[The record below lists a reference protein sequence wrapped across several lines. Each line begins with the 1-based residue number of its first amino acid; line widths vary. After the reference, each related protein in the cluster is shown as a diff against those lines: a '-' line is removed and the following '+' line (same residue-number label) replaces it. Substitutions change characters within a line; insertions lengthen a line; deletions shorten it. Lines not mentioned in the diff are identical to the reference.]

1 MGALRA
7 AQWRYDHA
15 EPEDDSAYQE
25 AAQNWI
31 ESKAEE
37 LVGGCDVLI
46 PQRFGGPVGVRQDQF
61 VAKLAEHLRALQ
73 EAEKDDLNA
82 LALLL
87 LQAQAGGPVKSM
99 VPDIIG
105 PSDHVGGK
113 LFEIAESMLE
123 GYAEQG
129 VQHDA
134 DQANEP

>member
-15 EPEDDSAYQE
+15 EPDDDSAHQE

-46 PQRFGGPVGVRQDQF
+46 PQRFAGPVGVRQDQF
-61 VAKLAEHLRALQ
+61 VAKVAEHLRSMQ
-73 EAEKDDLNA
+73 EAEQDDITA
-82 LALLL
+82 LAQLL

-99 VPDIIG
+99 VEDVVG
-105 PSDHVGGK
+105 QSDHVNGK
-113 LFEIAESMLE
+113 LYEIAETMLDQ
-123 GYAEQG
+123 Y
-129 VQHDA
+129 A
-134 DQANEP
+134 DQGLQYEADEARL

>member
-15 EPEDDSAYQE
+15 EPDDDSAYQE

-46 PQRFGGPVGVRQDQF
+46 PQRFGGPVGVHQEQF
-61 VAKLAEHLRALQ
+61 VAKVAEHLRALQ

-87 LQAQAGGPVKSM
+87 LQAQAGGTVKSM
-99 VPDIIG
+99 VPDILG
-105 PSDHVGGK
+105 PSDHVNGK
-113 LFEIAESMLE
+113 LYEIAESMLDE
-123 GYAEQG
+123 YAEQG
-129 VQHDA
+129 LQYEA
-134 DQANEP
+134 DEARL

>member
-15 EPEDDSAYQE
+15 EPDDNSAYQE
-25 AAQNWI
+25 AAQQWI

-37 LVGGCDVLI
+37 LVSGCDVLI
-46 PQRFGGPVGVRQDQF
+46 PQRFGGPVGVSQDKF

-73 EAEKDDLNA
+73 EAEKDDIEA

-99 VPDIIG
+99 VPDILG
-105 PSDHVGGK
+105 PSNHVGGK

-129 VQHDA
+129 LQYEA
-134 DQANEP
+134 GEANS

>member
-15 EPEDDSAYQE
+15 ESDDDSAHQE

-61 VAKLAEHLRALQ
+61 VAKVAEHLRSMQ
-73 EAEKDDLNA
+73 EAEQDDITA
-82 LALLL
+82 LAQLL

-99 VPDIIG
+99 VEDVVG
-105 PSDHVGGK
+105 QSDHVNGK
-113 LFEIAESMLE
+113 LYEIAETMLDQ
-123 GYAEQG
+123 Y
-129 VQHDA
+129 A
-134 DQANEP
+134 DQGLQYEADEARL

>member
-15 EPEDDSAYQE
+15 EPDDDSAYQE

-61 VAKLAEHLRALQ
+61 VAKVAEHLRVLQ
-73 EAEKDDLNA
+73 EAEKDDITA

-87 LQAQAGGPVKSM
+87 LQAQAGGPVKNM
-99 VPDIIG
+99 VEDV
-105 PSDHVGGK
+105 VGRSGHCRGK
-113 LFEIAESMLE
+113 LYEIAESMLDQ
-123 GYAEQG
+123 YAEQG
-129 VQHDA
+129 LRHEA
-134 DQANEP
+134 DEARL

>member
-15 EPEDDSAYQE
+15 EPDDDSAHQE
-25 AAQNWI
+25 AAQQWI
-31 ESKAEE
+31 ENNAER

-61 VAKLAEHLRALQ
+61 VAKVAEHLRALQ

-87 LQAQAGGPVKSM
+87 LQAQTGGPVKSM
-99 VPDIIG
+99 VEDIVG
-105 PSDHVGGK
+105 QSDNCRGK
-113 LFEIAESMLE
+113 LYEIAESMLDQ
-123 GYAEQG
+123 YAEQG
-129 VQHDA
+129 LRYEA
-134 DQANEP
+134 DEARL

>member
-61 VAKLAEHLRALQ
+61 EAKVVEHLRSLQ
-73 EAEKDDLNA
+73 EAEQDDLPA
-82 LALLL
+82 LVRLL
-87 LQAQAGGPVKSM
+87 LQAQVGGSVKNM
-99 VPDIIG
+99 VEDVVG
-105 PSDHVGGK
+105 QSDHCKGK
-113 LFEIAESMLE
+113 LYEIAEAMLE
-123 GYAEQG
+123 QYVDQG
-129 VQHDA
+129 LSYDA
-134 DQANEP
+134 DEARL

>member
-15 EPEDDSAYQE
+15 EPDDDSARQE
-25 AAQNWI
+25 AAQQWI
-31 ESKAEE
+31 ENNAES

-61 VAKLAEHLRALQ
+61 VAKVAEHLRALQ

-99 VPDIIG
+99 VEDVVG
-105 PSDHVGGK
+105 KSDHCRGK
-113 LFEIAESMLE
+113 LYEIAEAMLE
-123 GYAEQG
+123 QYVDQG
-129 VQHDA
+129 LSYDA
-134 DQANEP
+134 DEARL

>member
-31 ESKAEE
+31 ESKAED

-61 VAKLAEHLRALQ
+61 VTKVADHLRSLQ
-73 EAEKDDLNA
+73 EAEQDDITA

-87 LQAQAGGPVKSM
+87 LQAQVGGPVKSM
-99 VPDIIG
+99 VPDILG
-105 PSDHVGGK
+105 PSDHAGGK

-129 VQHDA
+129 VQHEA
-134 DQANEP
+134 DLVNEP

>member
-15 EPEDDSAYQE
+15 EPDDDSAHQE

-46 PQRFGGPVGVRQDQF
+46 PQRLGGPVGVRQDQF
-61 VAKLAEHLRALQ
+61 VAKVAEHLRALQ
-73 EAEKDDLNA
+73 EAEKDNLNA

-87 LQAQAGGPVKSM
+87 LQAQAGGTVKNM
-99 VPDIIG
+99 VEDVVG
-105 PSDHVGGK
+105 QSDNCRGK
-113 LFEIAESMLE
+113 LYEIAESMLDQ
-123 GYAEQG
+123 YAEQG
-129 VQHDA
+129 LQCEA
-134 DQANEP
+134 DEARL

>member
-15 EPEDDSAYQE
+15 EPDDDSAHQE

-46 PQRFGGPVGVRQDQF
+46 PQRFGGPVGVRQDHF
-61 VAKLAEHLRALQ
+61 VAKVAEHLRSMQ
-73 EAEKDDLNA
+73 EAEQDDITA
-82 LALLL
+82 LAQLL

-99 VPDIIG
+99 VEDVVG
-105 PSDHVGGK
+105 QSDHVNGK
-113 LFEIAESMLE
+113 LYEIAETMLDQ
-123 GYAEQG
+123 Y
-129 VQHDA
+129 A
-134 DQANEP
+134 DQGLQYEADEARL

>member
-15 EPEDDSAYQE
+15 EPEDGSAYQE

-46 PQRFGGPVGVRQDQF
+46 PQRFGGPVGVRQEQF
-61 VAKLAEHLRALQ
+61 VAKVAEHLRDLQ

-87 LQAQAGGPVKSM
+87 LQAQAGGPVKSI
-99 VPDIIG
+99 VPDILG
-105 PSDHVGGK
+105 PSDHVNGK
-113 LFEIAESMLE
+113 LYEIAESMLDE
-123 GYAEQG
+123 YAEQG
-129 VQHDA
+129 LQYEA
-134 DQANEP
+134 DEARL

>member
-7 AQWRYDHA
+7 AQWRHDNA
-15 EPEDDSAYQE
+15 EPADESAYQE
-25 AAQNWI
+25 AAQHWI
-31 ESKAEE
+31 ESNAES

-46 PQRFGGPVGVRQDQF
+46 PQRFGGPIGVRQDQF
-61 VAKLAEHLRALQ
+61 MAKLAEHLRALQ
-73 EAEKDDLNA
+73 EAEQDDINA

-99 VPDIIG
+99 VPDILG

-123 GYAEQG
+123 EYAEQG
-129 VQHDA
+129 VRYDS
-134 DQANEP
+134 DMANEP

>member
-46 PQRFGGPVGVRQDQF
+46 PQRFGDPVGVRQDQF
-61 VAKLAEHLRALQ
+61 EAKVAEHLRSLQ
-73 EAEKDDLNA
+73 EDEQDDITA
-82 LALLL
+82 LARLL

-99 VPDIIG
+99 VEDIVG
-105 PSDHVGGK
+105 QSDHCNGK
-113 LFEIAESMLE
+113 LYEIAESMLE
-123 GYAEQG
+123 QY
-129 VQHDA
+129 A
-134 DQANEP
+134 DQGLRHEANEAQL

>member
-15 EPEDDSAYQE
+15 EPDDGSAHQE

-61 VAKLAEHLRALQ
+61 VAKVAEHLRSMQ
-73 EAEKDDLNA
+73 EAEQDDITA
-82 LALLL
+82 LAQLL

-99 VPDIIG
+99 VEDVVG
-105 PSDHVGGK
+105 QSDHVNGK
-113 LFEIAESMLE
+113 LYEIAETMLDQ
-123 GYAEQG
+123 Y
-129 VQHDA
+129 A
-134 DQANEP
+134 DQGLQYEADEARL

>member
-15 EPEDDSAYQE
+15 EPDDDSAYQE

-46 PQRFGGPVGVRQDQF
+46 PQRFGGPVGVHQEQF
-61 VAKLAEHLRALQ
+61 VAKVAEHLRALQ

-99 VPDIIG
+99 VEDVVG
-105 PSDHVGGK
+105 QSDHCRGK
-113 LFEIAESMLE
+113 LYEIAESMLDQ
-123 GYAEQG
+123 YAEQG
-129 VQHDA
+129 LHYEA
-134 DQANEP
+134 DEARL